1 MKQYYTLKLKL
12 TPKQIEMLEEIL
24 SNGKLSVSDQWLY
37 EGNYQAE
44 ENRLMA
50 IENKIDQTMKD
61 SGYNDDWYNNRTA

>member
-12 TPKQIEMLEEIL
+12 TPKQIEML
-24 SNGKLSVSDQWLY
+24 SNIFDMGKLSVSDQWIF
-37 EGNYQAE
+37 EENPAE

-50 IENKIDQTMKD
+50 LENKIDQTMKD